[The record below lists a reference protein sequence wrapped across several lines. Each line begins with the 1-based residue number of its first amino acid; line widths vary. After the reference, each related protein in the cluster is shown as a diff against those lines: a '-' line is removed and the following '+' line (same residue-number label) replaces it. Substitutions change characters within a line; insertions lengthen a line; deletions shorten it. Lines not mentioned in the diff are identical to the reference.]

1 MNIALI
7 GMPTCGKST
16 IGVVAAK
23 LLGLDFVDTDILIQ
37 NRYGAKLSKLIEEN
51 GIAGF
56 LKMESSVIE
65 EVDLENTV
73 IATGGSAVYSD
84 AAMKNLKKISKV
96 IYLKVPFNEIEK
108 RMTNLKER
116 GVVIEDGKTLKD
128 LYDERKSLYEKYAD
142 LTINEENKT
151 LDETVHEIVKIFS

>member
-16 IGVVAAK
+16 IGVVVAK

-37 NRYGAKLSKLIEEN
+37 NKYGQKLSKLIEDN
-51 GIAGF
+51 GTEGF

-65 EVDLENTV
+65 EVNYEDTV
-73 IATGGSAVYSD
+73 IATGGSAVYSEK
-84 AAMKNLKKISKV
+84 AMQNLKNISKI

-116 GVVIEDGKTLKD
+116 GVVIEEGKTLKD
-128 LYDERKSLYEKYAD
+128 LFDERECLYEKYSD
-142 LTINEENKT
+142 ITISEENKT
-151 LDETVHEIVKIFS
+151 LDETVHEIVKIFD